1 MCLHEHHYCE
11 MMKKA
16 CFTLQSRK
24 LSVVDPLTDDEK
36 LQKLAGETERLS
48 KVVEGLDRRS
58 LNGPTN
64 LELKWKEM
72 VDGVVRRLFH
82 LPVYL

>member
-1 MCLHEHHYCE
+1 MLYLFSCIYSNYQLHL
-11 MMKKA
+11 K
-16 CFTLQSRK
+16 SRK
-24 LSVVDPLTDDEK
+24 PCVVDPLTDDEK
-36 LQKLAGETERLS
+36 LQSLAAETERLS

-72 VDGVVRRLFH
+72 VEAMVSLT
-82 LPVYL
+82 

>member
-1 MCLHEHHYCE
+1 MYFEP
-11 MMKKA
+11 
-16 CFTLQSRK
+16 QSRK
-24 LSVVDPLTDDEK
+24 PCVVDPLTDDEK

-48 KVVEGLDRRS
+48 KVVEGLDRKS

-72 VDGVVRRLFH
+72 VDAVVSLFYI
-82 LPVYL
+82 LPVYTKSLLPFR